1 MSGDDFASGPF
12 PEMDREEYKPFW
24 KGAREGRLYFP
35 RCHSCERFHWYPSIL
50 CPHCQSK
57 EIEWTPIQ
65 GQGKVYT
72 WTVVRHPFHPS
83 FQSRL
88 PLIVALVEFEDAPG
102 IRLVTN
108 IIRCKPEEVYVS
120 MPVEVIFLEI
130 NKLFTMPVFK
140 PVHE

>member
-1 MSGDDFASGPF
+1 
-12 PEMDREEYKPFW
+12 
-24 KGAREGRLYFP
+24 
-35 RCHSCERFHWYPSIL
+35 
-50 CPHCQSK
+50 
-57 EIEWTPIQ
+57 
-65 GQGKVYT
+65 
-72 WTVVRHPFHPS
+72 
-83 FQSRL
+83 
-88 PLIVALVEFEDAPG
+88 VEFEDAPG